1 MRREDID
8 QGECSGR
15 AGIMGAYHP
24 KDRQNQADYRPLP
37 SGSGVGGLAAR
48 EDKGVMRSPDRRVAV
63 VILVLGLVALGTAFG
78 AQDLLGMAPCELCLW
93 ERWPYRLLVL
103 LGLVALCVPP
113 RPRRA
118 LLWLAVL
125 TLLCGAG
132 IGFLHVGVEQHWWPS
147 PLPECSASNLFAGS
161 ISSLVASLPSAPA
174 KPCDAPNFL
183 IPGLPIS
190 FATMDF
196 ILAAVCAVGLGAYLS
211 RSKAG

>member
-1 MRREDID
+1 MRAYDF
-8 QGECSGR
+8 R
-15 AGIMGAYHP
+15 AGV
-24 KDRQNQADYRPLP
+24 L
-37 SGSGVGGLAAR
+37 V
-48 EDKGVMRSPDRRVAV
+48 
-63 VILVLGLVALGTAFG
+63 LVLGVAAMATAFG

-93 ERWPYRLLVL
+93 ERWPYRVL
-103 LGLVALCVPP
+103 IVLGVLALCVPP
-113 RPRRA
+113 RPRRV
-118 LLWLAVL
+118 LLWLAAL

-147 PLPECSASNLFAGS
+147 PLPECNASNIVARSVGS
-161 ISSLVASLPSAPA
+161 LLATLPATPA

-196 ILAAVCAVGLGAYLS
+196 ILAAVCAVVLAAYLS